1 LIDRQV
7 GVRSCHLLGG
17 MASLDGNSGQ
27 LAQRPAKKVGREA
40 TTRVS
45 KRSRKDNV
53 GSSSS
58 GSHLSEDTGSPSG
71 SHLNEDTGS
80 PSGSHLNEDTGS
92 GSHPENMHSGDLVVS
107 IVNIGPLI
115 LFQIHSC
122 CAT

>member
-1 LIDRQV
+1 
-7 GVRSCHLLGG
+7 
-17 MASLDGNSGQ
+17 M
-27 LAQRPAKKVGREA
+27 
-40 TTRVS
+40 
-45 KRSRKDNV
+45 